1 MTSEREREIWDDPE
15 SEEHLLEGYDP
26 ESHSF
31 AREENQTYCMYCG
44 RDYNDPAHHR
54 PRIVRGTGGKPVC
67 FGCFGSKSE
76 CREDEQGIVH
86 CPWANLCEDPE
97 YPYR

>member
-1 MTSEREREIWDDPE
+1 MTSEREREIWDDPD
-15 SEEHLLEGYDP
+15 SEEHMMD
-26 ESHSF
+26 
-31 AREENQTYCMYCG
+31 
-44 RDYNDPAHHR
+44 R
-54 PRIVRGTGGKPVC
+54 PSIVHGKGGKPVC

-76 CREDEQGIVH
+76 CEEDEQGVVH